1 MHVVRKPRHLTK
13 THKFEKGSEEY
24 GRHLLSGFRRARRGE
39 TEGIRREEVDRR
51 PRPVLAPPEDRSLVD
66 QDVAFL
72 ASDDDQKDDRTLHDG
87 GRCKIREVC
96 APNSQ
101 WYGYVS

>member
-1 MHVVRKPRHLTK
+1 LRKVRRSTADTCSL
-13 THKFEKGSEEY
+13 
-24 GRHLLSGFRRARRGE
+24 E

-72 ASDDDQKDDRTLHDG
+72 ASDDDQEDDRTLHDG
-87 GRCKIREVC
+87 GRC
-96 APNSQ
+96 
-101 WYGYVS
+101 